1 MLLGVLL
8 GLVCAVCWGTADIFA
23 TIVSRRLGIY
33 TALYF
38 SHLWGLLLAFVLLLC
53 VWQPLALTTQAL
65 LVSLPAG
72 LVLGILLAAGYFAF
86 YRGLELGP
94 LAIVSPLTS
103 ADGAIAV
110 LLAILFL
117 HETLGTWQIGALI
130 ILFVGIVFASLE
142 GVSPLAFLQEIRTT
156 TIAKGGTKWG
166 LVAMIVFGLTLFAIG
181 LATQTLGWFL
191 PTFWMRVF
199 SLMIVACVRLL
210 QQKHLRSHASPL
222 DAKKRGRRRNWWLE
236 IGLVTFAAGMLDTG
250 GQFLY
255 SFNTQIAATGI
266 AAAVGSCFVL
276 IPLFYGA
283 FILRERLAT
292 HQVIGIALVVV
303 GLIVLGYS
311 SV

>member
-8 GLVCAVCWGTADIFA
+8 GLVCALCWGTADIFA

-53 VWQPLALTTQAL
+53 VWQPLSITPQAL
-65 LVSLPAG
+65 LASLPAG

-103 ADGAIAV
+103 ADGAVAV
-110 LLAILFL
+110 VLAILFL
-117 HETLGTWQIGALI
+117 HETLGIWQICALI
-130 ILFVGIVFASLE
+130 ILFGGIVFASLE

-156 TIAKGGTKWG
+156 TVTKGGTKWG
-166 LVAMIVFGLTLFAIG
+166 LVAMLVFGLTLFVVG
-181 LATQTLGWFL
+181 LAAQTLGWFL

-210 QQKHLRSHASPL
+210 QQKHLYSHASPF
-222 DAKKRGRRRNWWLE
+222 DAKKHGRRRNWWLE
-236 IGLVTFAAGMLDTG
+236 IGLVTFVAGTLDTG

-255 SFNTQIAATGI
+255 SFDTQVAATGI

-276 IPLFYGA
+276 LPLFYGA
-283 FILRERLAT
+283 FILRERLAI

>member
-1 MLLGVLL
+1 
-8 GLVCAVCWGTADIFA
+8 
-23 TIVSRRLGIY
+23 
-33 TALYF
+33 
-38 SHLWGLLLAFVLLLC
+38 VLLLC
-53 VWQPLALTTQAL
+53 VWQPLALTPQAL

-117 HETLGTWQIGALI
+117 HETLRIWQIGALI

-142 GVSPLAFLQEIRTT
+142 GTSPVAFLQAIRATPIT
-156 TIAKGGTKWG
+156 KGGAKWG
-166 LVAMIVFGLTLFAIG
+166 LVAMLVFGLTLFVVG
-181 LATQTLGWFL
+181 LAAQTVGWFL

-199 SLMIVACVRLL
+199 SLIIVAVVRFF
-210 QQKHLRSHASPL
+210 QQKQFHSRIMLL
-222 DAKKRGRRRNWWLE
+222 DTKRRERHGNWRLK
-236 IGLVTFAAGMLDTG
+236 IALITLFAGVLDTG

-255 SFNTQIAATGI
+255 SFNTQIASTGI
-266 AAAVGSCFVL
+266 ASAVGSCFVL

-283 FILRERLAT
+283 FILCERLAP